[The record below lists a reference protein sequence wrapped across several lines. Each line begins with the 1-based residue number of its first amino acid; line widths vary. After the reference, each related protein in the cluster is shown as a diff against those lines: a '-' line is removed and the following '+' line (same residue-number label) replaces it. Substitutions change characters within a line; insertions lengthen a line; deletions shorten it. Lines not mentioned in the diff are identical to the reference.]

1 MTTMSWFRS
10 RSRWGAYLALLA
22 LAFQLAISFGHVHL
36 DHIALT
42 SADATATP
50 SAQPSSDDPPSIP
63 AGQGVADDLC
73 PICALIHLA
82 GALVPAQIAP
92 LPLPNIFGSVRREAA
107 VAFDLTA
114 APGAHFRARAPP
126 LA

>member
-1 MTTMSWFRS
+1 MSWFRA

-42 SADATATP
+42 SADATAIA
-50 SAQPSSDDPPSIP
+50 SAPSSDDPPSIP
-63 AGQGVADDLC
+63 ASQDVADDLC

-114 APGAHFRARAPP
+114 APGARFRARAPP
-126 LA
+126 FA